1 MTNAAR
7 IAAQQATEQQAALR
21 QATEFQSKAIEQQAA
36 VAAASVQEAAR
47 RHAESIAQAV
57 AQQQMKLQTASTSSL
72 IQAPPP
78 HASTPHAPTLHAQ
91 TPHAPAPA
99 AEGEPLDEK
108 ERREAERL
116 SYEQRE
122 ATRREAERK
131 QWDEMERE
139 RREAERRAFAEQFE
153 STRREFER
161 QEALRRRELE
171 LELRLQQERLA
182 SLPLGHAVEL
192 AAPTVP
198 TNSCASLGQS
208 SGVASS
214 VYASVPTA
222 SGSLGVLGHRQPP
235 APPPQAAAYHYA
247 LSALGAE
254 AVGAS
259 SGAAPGAYAAPPMMI
274 VRPARRSRP
283 SSAASSSS
291 KRTKTPTRCTG
302 SYRLAADS
310 MSYPTGGSSASCSHL
325 SLTIPAPYEIGAGM
339 MHAGGVQYR
348 AAPMGPAVVFG
359 AHQQPPEYLQ
369 LWMAPAKSPQ
379 RAPPIRSHR
388 SADQLDPQL
397 VGVRLI
403 KPGAKPGAYRKQ
415 PRRPEPQIVFP

>member
-57 AQQQMKLQTASTSSL
+57 AQQQMKLQTALTSSL

-78 HASTPHAPTLHAQ
+78 HAQAPHAP
-91 TPHAPAPA
+91 PSFEAPASV

-116 SYEQRE
+116 AYEQRE

-131 QWDEMERE
+131 QWEEMERE

-161 QEALRRRELE
+161 QDALRRRELE
-171 LELRLQQERLA
+171 HELRLQQERLLA
-182 SLPLGHAVEL
+182 TLPLGHAVEL
-192 AAPTVP
+192 AAPTAPTVP
-198 TNSCASLGQS
+198 TSSCALLGQS
-208 SGVASS
+208 SADASS
-214 VYASVPTA
+214 VYAS
-222 SGSLGVLGHRQPP
+222 GSLGMLGHRQPP
-235 APPPQAAAYHYA
+235 APPPQAVAYNYA
-247 LSALGAE
+247 LSAPGAE
-254 AVGAS
+254 AGGAS
-259 SGAAPGAYAAPPMMI
+259 TGAVPGAYAAPPVMI

-283 SSAASSSS
+283 SSATGSSS

-310 MSYPTGGSSASCSHL
+310 ISNPIGGSSSHP
-325 SLTIPAPYEIGAGM
+325 SLTVPTTYEIGARM

-348 AAPMGPAVVFG
+348 AASMGSAVVFS

-369 LWMAPAKSPQ
+369 LWMAPPRRPAKSPQ
-379 RAPPIRSHR
+379 LAPPIRSHR
-388 SADQLDPQL
+388 SADQIDPRL

-403 KPGAKPGAYRKQ
+403 KPGVKPGTYRRP